1 MPKSIHRRENELL
14 SEVLREVRTAAGF
27 SQVLMSKK
35 MKRSQSFVSTAER
48 GLVRLD
54 FLQLR
59 DWCALCGTT
68 VNAFSDTFEQR
79 LGQRRRKTKALA

>member
-1 MPKSIHRRENELL
+1 MPKSIHRRENDLL
-14 SEVLREVRTAAGF
+14 SEVLRDVRMAAGF
-27 SQVLMSKK
+27 SQVLLSEK

-79 LGQRRRKTKALA
+79 LKQQRERRKR